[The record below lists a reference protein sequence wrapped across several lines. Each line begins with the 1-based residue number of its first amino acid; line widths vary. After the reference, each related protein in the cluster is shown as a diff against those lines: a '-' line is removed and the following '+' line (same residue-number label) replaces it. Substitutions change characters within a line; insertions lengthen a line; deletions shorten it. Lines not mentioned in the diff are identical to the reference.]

1 MSEKTL
7 TESGRDSAVDAQPE
21 ASAKRWWILAVVAL
35 AQLMVVLDATIVNI
49 ALPSAQADLGFSDG
63 NRQWIVTAYALA
75 FASLLLL
82 GGRIADLFGRKT
94 AFLIGVVGF
103 AAVSAL
109 GGAATNFEMLVTAR
123 ALQGAFGALLAPAA
137 LSLLNTTFTDA
148 REKARAFSV
157 YGAIAG
163 AGGAV
168 GLLLGGILTD
178 ALDWRWT
185 LYVNVVIAV
194 VAFAGGWVLLH
205 NHRDAANSKLDVPG
219 TLLVAAGLFSLVY
232 GFSNAE
238 THDWSSPETWG
249 FLIAGGVLLTA
260 FAWWQTR
267 AAHPLLPLRI
277 LLDRNRAAS
286 FLAVLISGGGMFG
299 VFLFLTYYLQLNLG
313 FSPTKTGVAFLPMVA
328 ALMVA
333 AQVSTTALVPRIGP
347 KVVIPLGFAVAAVG
361 MAWLTGIGVGS
372 SYLSAVLPQ
381 LIVTGFGLGL
391 VMPPAMQLAT
401 GGVAAEDAGV
411 ASATVNAMQQVGGS
425 IGTALLNTLAASA
438 ATDYLAGK
446 DPTNKLVQA
455 QATIESY
462 TTAFW
467 WSAGLFAVGALIA
480 FLLFRRG
487 VPEQDASAA
496 PVVHIYEPPQVDPP
510 GRAARSDGPPSAG
523 RRRPFSLPCGGPD
536 RPLPYPQ
543 CGRRGAERRPE
554 GTTGVG
560 AGLLWVP
567 TGPCE

>member
-1 MSEKTL
+1 MSQKTL
-7 TESGRDSAVDAQPE
+7 TENAAAGGLEASPE
-21 ASAKRWWILAVVAL
+21 APSKRWWILAVVAL

-82 GGRIADLFGRKT
+82 GGRIADLFGRKP

-148 REKARAFSV
+148 KERAKAFSV

-194 VAFAGGWVLLH
+194 VAFVGGWFLLN
-205 NHRDAANSKLDVPG
+205 NHRDAAGSKLDVPG
-219 TLLVAAGLFSLVY
+219 TILVAAGLFAVVY

-249 FLIAGGVLLTA
+249 FLIAGGVLLAA
-260 FAWWQTR
+260 FTWWQTK

-286 FLAVLISGGGMFG
+286 FFAVLISGAGMFG

-328 ALMVA
+328 ALMVM
-333 AQVSTTALVPRIGP
+333 AQLGTTVLVPRIGP
-347 KVVIPLGFAVAAVG
+347 KTVVPLGFAISVVG
-361 MAWLTGIGVGS
+361 MAWLTGIGNDTA
-372 SYLSAVLPQ
+372 YLTAVLPQ
-381 LIVTGFGLGL
+381 LIIIGAGLGL
-391 VMPPAMQLAT
+391 VMPAAMQLAT
-401 GGVAAEDAGV
+401 SGVAAEDAGV

-446 DPTNKLVQA
+446 DPSSKLVQA

-467 WSAGLFAVGALIA
+467 WSAGFFAAGALIA
-480 FLLFRRG
+480 FLLYRRG
-487 VPEQDASAA
+487 VPEQDADAA
-496 PVVHIYEPPQVDPP
+496 PVVHM
-510 GRAARSDGPPSAG
+510 
-523 RRRPFSLPCGGPD
+523 
-536 RPLPYPQ
+536 
-543 CGRRGAERRPE
+543 
-554 GTTGVG
+554 
-560 AGLLWVP
+560 
-567 TGPCE
+567 

>member
-1 MSEKTL
+1 MSQKTV
-7 TESGRDSAVDAQPE
+7 TEDTRTGAAE
-21 ASAKRWWILAVVAL
+21 APPGASPKRWWILAIIAV

-82 GGRIADLFGRKT
+82 GGRIADLFGRKP
-94 AFLIGVVGF
+94 AFLVGVVGF
-103 AAVSAL
+103 AVASAL
-109 GGAATNFEMLVTAR
+109 GGAATGFGMLVVAR

-148 REKARAFSV
+148 RERARAFSV

-168 GLLLGGILTD
+168 GLLLGGLLTD

-185 LYVNVVIAV
+185 LYVNVAIAV
-194 VAFAGGWVLLH
+194 VAFAGGWVLLS
-205 NHRDAANSKLDVPG
+205 NHRDATHAKLDVPG
-219 TLLVAAGLFSLVY
+219 TALVASGLFALVY

-238 THDWSSPETWG
+238 THDWNSPLTWG
-249 FLIAGGVLLTA
+249 FLLAGAALLA
-260 FAWWQTR
+260 VFAWWQTR

-277 LLDRNRAAS
+277 LLDRNRGAS
-286 FLAVLISGGGMFG
+286 FLAVLITGAGMFG

-313 FSPTKTGVAFLPMVA
+313 FSPTKTGVAFLPMVG

-333 AQVSTTALVPRIGP
+333 AQLGTTVLMPRIGP
-347 KVVIPLGFAVAAVG
+347 KAVIPLGFAIATAG
-361 MAWLTGIGVGS
+361 MAWLSGLGVGS
-372 SYLSAVLPQ
+372 DYVSAVLPQ
-381 LIVTGFGLGL
+381 LVVIGVGLGL
-391 VMPPAMQLAT
+391 VMPTAMQLAT

-425 IGTALLNTLAASA
+425 IGTALLNTLAATA
-438 ATDYLAGK
+438 ATDYLAGR
-446 DPTNKLVQA
+446 DATSKLVQA

-467 WSAGLFAVGALIA
+467 WSAGFFAAGTVLA

-487 VPEQDASAA
+487 VPQQDADA
-496 PVVHIYEPPQVDPP
+496 PQVVHM
-510 GRAARSDGPPSAG
+510 
-523 RRRPFSLPCGGPD
+523 
-536 RPLPYPQ
+536 
-543 CGRRGAERRPE
+543 
-554 GTTGVG
+554 
-560 AGLLWVP
+560 
-567 TGPCE
+567 

>member
-7 TESGRDSAVDAQPE
+7 ADDVRVGTEE
-21 ASAKRWWILAVVAL
+21 APPVASSKRWWILAVIAV

-63 NRQWIVTAYALA
+63 NRQWIVTAYALS

-109 GGAATNFEMLVTAR
+109 GGAANGFGMLVTAR
-123 ALQGAFGALLAPAA
+123 ALQGAFGALLAPTA

-148 REKARAFSV
+148 RERARAFSV

-168 GLLLGGILTD
+168 GLLLGGVLTD
-178 ALDWRWT
+178 TFDWRST
-185 LYVNVVIAV
+185 LYVNVAIAV
-194 VAFAGGWVLLH
+194 VAFAGGMALLH
-205 NHRDAANSKLDVPG
+205 NHRDAGNAKLDVPG
-219 TLLVAAGLFSLVY
+219 TVLVAAGLFSLVY

-238 THDWSSPETWG
+238 SHDWGSPLTWG
-249 FLIAGGVLLTA
+249 FLIAGVAFLAA
-260 FAWWQTR
+260 FAWWQTKS
-267 AAHPLLPLRI
+267 AHPLLPLGI
-277 LLDRNRAAS
+277 LMDRNRGAS
-286 FLAVLISGGGMFG
+286 LLAVLISAGGMFG

-313 FSPTKTGVAFLPMVA
+313 FSPTKTGAAFLPMIGG
-328 ALMVA
+328 LMVT
-333 AQVSTTALVPRIGP
+333 AQIGTQVLVPRLGP
-347 KVVIPLGFAVAAVG
+347 KVVVPLGFAVSAAG

-372 SYLSAVLPQ
+372 SYVSAVLPQ
-381 LIVTGFGLGL
+381 LIITGLGLGL
-391 VMPPAMQLAT
+391 VMPAAMQLGT
-401 GGVAAEDAGV
+401 GGVTADEAGV

-446 DPTNKLVQA
+446 DATSKLVQA

-467 WSAGLFAVGALIA
+467 WSAGMFAVGAVIA
-480 FLLFRRG
+480 FVLFRKG
-487 VPEQDASAA
+487 VPQQDPDAA
-496 PVVHIYEPPQVDPP
+496 PVVHM
-510 GRAARSDGPPSAG
+510 
-523 RRRPFSLPCGGPD
+523 
-536 RPLPYPQ
+536 
-543 CGRRGAERRPE
+543 
-554 GTTGVG
+554 
-560 AGLLWVP
+560 
-567 TGPCE
+567 

>member
-1 MSEKTL
+1 MSDKTL
-7 TESGRDSAVDAQPE
+7 TDGIRTDAVE
-21 ASAKRWWILAVVAL
+21 AAPAASPRRWWILAVVAV

-49 ALPSAQADLGFSDG
+49 ALPSAQQDLGFSDG

-94 AFLIGVVGF
+94 AFLVGVVGF
-103 AAVSAL
+103 AAASAL
-109 GGAATNFEMLVTAR
+109 GGAAGGFGMLVTAR
-123 ALQGAFGALLAPAA
+123 ALQGVFGALLAPAA

-148 REKARAFSV
+148 RERARAFSV

-168 GLLLGGILTD
+168 GLLLGGLLTD

-194 VAFAGGWVLLH
+194 VAFAGGWVLLG
-205 NHRDAANSKLDVPG
+205 NHRDAAGSKLDVPG
-219 TLLVAAGLFSLVY
+219 TILVAGGLFTLVY

-238 THDWSSPETWG
+238 THHWGSPLTWG
-249 FLIAGGVLLTA
+249 FLLAGGLLLTA

-267 AAHPLLPLRI
+267 AAHPLMPLRI
-277 LLDRNRAAS
+277 LLDRDRGAS
-286 FLAVLISGGGMFG
+286 FLTVLITGAGMFG

-313 FSPTKTGVAFLPMVA
+313 FSPTKTGVAFLPMVG
-328 ALMVA
+328 ALMVT
-333 AQVSTTALVPRIGP
+333 AQLGTTVLVPRLGP
-347 KVVIPLGFAVAAVG
+347 KAVLPLGFAVATVG
-361 MAWLTGIGVGS
+361 MAWLTGIGTGS
-372 SYLSAVLPQ
+372 HYVSAVLPQ
-381 LIVTGFGLGL
+381 LVVTGIGLGL

-438 ATDYLAGK
+438 ATDYLSGRDASS
-446 DPTNKLVQA
+446 KLVRA

-467 WSAGLFAVGALIA
+467 WSAGFFAAGAVIA
-480 FLLFRRG
+480 FLLFRPG
-487 VPEQDASAA
+487 VPRADADAG
-496 PVVHIYEPPQVDPP
+496 PVVHM
-510 GRAARSDGPPSAG
+510 
-523 RRRPFSLPCGGPD
+523 
-536 RPLPYPQ
+536 
-543 CGRRGAERRPE
+543 
-554 GTTGVG
+554 
-560 AGLLWVP
+560 
-567 TGPCE
+567 

>member
-1 MSEKTL
+1 MSQKTL
-7 TESGRDSAVDAQPE
+7 TDADGTSADAARPAPGAAAPGR
-21 ASAKRWWILAVVAL
+21 RWWILGVVAI

-82 GGRIADLFGRKT
+82 GGRIADLFGRKP
-94 AFLIGVVGF
+94 AFLVGVVGF
-103 AAVSAL
+103 AGASAL
-109 GGAATNFEMLVTAR
+109 GGAANGFTMLVVAR

-148 REKARAFSV
+148 RERARAFSV

-163 AGGAV
+163 AGGAI
-168 GLLLGGILTD
+168 GLLLGGLLTD

-185 LYVNVVIAV
+185 LYVNVAIAV
-194 VAFAGGWVLLH
+194 VAFIGGWVLLG
-205 NHRDAANSKLDVPG
+205 NHRDASDAKLDVPG
-219 TLLVAAGLFSLVY
+219 TVLVASGLFAVVY

-238 THDWSSPETWG
+238 SHHWGSPLTWG
-249 FLIAGGVLLTA
+249 FLVAGGLLLA
-260 FAWWQTR
+260 GFAYWQTR

-277 LLDRNRAAS
+277 LLDRNRGAS
-286 FLAVLISGGGMFG
+286 FLAVLVTGAGMFG

-333 AQVSTTALVPRIGP
+333 AQLGTTLLVPRTGP
-347 KVVIPLGFAVAAVG
+347 KVIIPLGFAVATAG
-361 MAWLTGIGVGS
+361 MAWLTGMNVGTHYAS
-372 SYLSAVLPQ
+372 GVLPQ
-381 LIVTGFGLGL
+381 LLVIGFGLGL

-438 ATDYLAGK
+438 ATNYLSGR
-446 DPTNKLVQA
+446 DPKNPLVRA
-455 QATIESY
+455 QASIESY

-467 WSAGLFAVGALIA
+467 WSAVLFAAGTVAA
-480 FLLFRRG
+480 FLLYRRG
-487 VPEQDASAA
+487 VPQQDPEAA
-496 PVVHIYEPPQVDPP
+496 PVVHM
-510 GRAARSDGPPSAG
+510 
-523 RRRPFSLPCGGPD
+523 
-536 RPLPYPQ
+536 
-543 CGRRGAERRPE
+543 
-554 GTTGVG
+554 
-560 AGLLWVP
+560 
-567 TGPCE
+567 

>member
-1 MSEKTL
+1 MSQKTV
-7 TESGRDSAVDAQPE
+7 TEDTRTGAVE
-21 ASAKRWWILAVVAL
+21 ATPGASPKRWWILAIVAV

-82 GGRIADLFGRKT
+82 GGRIADLFGRKP
-94 AFLIGVVGF
+94 AFLVGVVGF
-103 AAVSAL
+103 AVASAL
-109 GGAATNFEMLVTAR
+109 GGAATSFGMLVVAR
-123 ALQGAFGALLAPAA
+123 ALQGVFGALLAPAA

-148 REKARAFSV
+148 RERARAFSV

-178 ALDWRWT
+178 AFDWRWT
-185 LYVNVVIAV
+185 LYVNVAIAV
-194 VAFAGGWVLLH
+194 LAFAGGWILLS
-205 NHRDAANSKLDVPG
+205 NHRDATHSKLDVPG
-219 TLLVAAGLFSLVY
+219 TILVAAGLFSVVY

-238 THDWSSPETWG
+238 THDWGSPLTWG

-260 FAWWQTR
+260 FTWWQTR

-277 LLDRNRAAS
+277 LLDRDRAAS
-286 FLAVLISGGGMFG
+286 FLAVLITGAGMFG

-313 FSPTKTGVAFLPMVA
+313 FSPTKTGVAFLPMVG
-328 ALMVA
+328 ALMVT
-333 AQVSTTALVPRIGP
+333 AQVGTTVLMPRIGP
-347 KVVIPLGFAVAAVG
+347 KAVIPLGFAIATAG
-361 MAWLTGIGVGS
+361 MAWLSGIGVGS
-372 SYLSAVLPQ
+372 HYTTAVLPQ
-381 LIVTGFGLGL
+381 LIVIGVGLGL

-438 ATDYLAGK
+438 ATDYLAGR
-446 DPTNKLVQA
+446 DATSGLVRA

-467 WSAGLFAVGALIA
+467 WSAGLFGVGTVIA

-487 VPEQDASAA
+487 VPQQDANA
-496 PVVHIYEPPQVDPP
+496 PQVVHM
-510 GRAARSDGPPSAG
+510 
-523 RRRPFSLPCGGPD
+523 
-536 RPLPYPQ
+536 
-543 CGRRGAERRPE
+543 
-554 GTTGVG
+554 
-560 AGLLWVP
+560 
-567 TGPCE
+567 

>member
-1 MSEKTL
+1 MTQTVK
-7 TESGRDSAVDAQPE
+7 DSPLAGDLDAPAP
-21 ASAKRWWILAVVAL
+21 ASPKRWWILAIIAI

-82 GGRIADLFGRKT
+82 GGRIADLFGRKP
-94 AFLIGVVGF
+94 AFLVGVVGF
-103 AAVSAL
+103 AVASAL
-109 GGAATNFEMLVTAR
+109 GGAATGFGMLVAAR
-123 ALQGAFGALLAPAA
+123 ALQGVFGALLAPAA

-148 REKARAFSV
+148 RERARAFSV

-168 GLLLGGILTD
+168 GLLLGGLLTD

-185 LYVNVVIAV
+185 LYVNVAIAV
-194 VAFAGGWVLLH
+194 VAFAGGWILLG

-219 TLLVAAGLFSLVY
+219 TVLVAGGLFSLVY

-238 THDWSSPETWG
+238 THDWDSPQTWG
-249 FLIAGGVLLTA
+249 FLIAGGLLLVA
-260 FAWWQTR
+260 FSWWQTR
-267 AAHPLLPLRI
+267 AAHPLLPLRV

-313 FSPTKTGVAFLPMVA
+313 FSPTKTGVAFLPMVG
-328 ALMVA
+328 ALMVT
-333 AQVSTTALVPRIGP
+333 AQLGTTVLLPRIGP
-347 KVVIPLGFAVAAVG
+347 KAVIPLGFAVAVAG
-361 MAWLTGIGVGS
+361 MAWLTGIGLDTHYASG
-372 SYLSAVLPQ
+372 VLPQ
-381 LIVTGFGLGL
+381 LVVIGLGLGL
-391 VMPPAMQLAT
+391 VMPSAMQLAT

-438 ATDYLAGK
+438 ASDYLAGK
-446 DPTNKLVQA
+446 DATSKLVQA

-467 WSAGLFAVGALIA
+467 WSAGLFAAGAVIA
-480 FLLFRRG
+480 LLL
-487 VPEQDASAA
+487 
-496 PVVHIYEPPQVDPP
+496 Y
-510 GRAARSDGPPSAG
+510 
-523 RRRPFSLPCGGPD
+523 
-536 RPLPYPQ
+536 
-543 CGRRGAERRPE
+543 RRGAHQPDPE
-554 GTTGVG
+554 GAQV
-560 AGLLWVP
+560 VHM
-567 TGPCE
+567 

>member
-1 MSEKTL
+1 MSQKTL
-7 TESGRDSAVDAQPE
+7 TDGTRAGADKAPAA

-63 NRQWIVTAYALA
+63 NRQWIVTAYALS

-82 GGRIADLFGRKT
+82 GGRIADLFGRKP
-94 AFLIGVVGF
+94 AFLVGIVGF
-103 AAVSAL
+103 ALASAL
-109 GGAATNFEMLVTAR
+109 GGAASSFGMLVTAR
-123 ALQGAFGALLAPAA
+123 ALQGVFGALLAPAA

-148 REKARAFSV
+148 RERARAFSV

-168 GLLLGGILTD
+168 GLLLGGFLTD

-185 LYVNVVIAV
+185 LFVNVPIAV
-194 VAFAGGWVLLH
+194 VAFAGGWFLLT
-205 NHRDAANSKLDVPG
+205 NHRDAANAKLDVPG
-219 TLLVAAGLFSLVY
+219 TVLVAAGLFGVVY

-238 THDWSSPETWG
+238 SHDWGSPLTWG
-249 FLIAGGVLLTA
+249 FLTAGGLLLVA
-260 FAWWQTR
+260 FTWWQTR
-267 AAHPLLPLRI
+267 TAHPLLPLRI
-277 LLDRNRAAS
+277 LLDRDRGAS
-286 FLAVLISGGGMFG
+286 FIAVLISGAGMFG

-313 FSPTKTGVAFLPMVA
+313 FSPTKTGVAFLPMVG

-333 AQVSTTALVPRIGP
+333 AQVGTTGLLPRVGP
-347 KVVIPLGFAVAAVG
+347 KVVIPSGFAIAAAG
-361 MAWLTGIGVGS
+361 MAWLTDIGVGS
-372 SYLSAVLPQ
+372 DFATSVLPQ
-381 LIVTGFGLGL
+381 LIVIGFGLGL

-438 ATDYLAGK
+438 ATDYLVGR
-446 DPTNKLVQA
+446 DPRDKLVQA

-467 WSAGLFAVGALIA
+467 WSAGFFAAGAVIA
-480 FLLFRRG
+480 LVLHRRG
-487 VPEQDASAA
+487 VPEQDPDAA
-496 PVVHIYEPPQVDPP
+496 PVVHM
-510 GRAARSDGPPSAG
+510 
-523 RRRPFSLPCGGPD
+523 
-536 RPLPYPQ
+536 
-543 CGRRGAERRPE
+543 
-554 GTTGVG
+554 
-560 AGLLWVP
+560 
-567 TGPCE
+567 

>member
-1 MSEKTL
+1 MSQKTL
-7 TESGRDSAVDAQPE
+7 AESSRAGAPATERGE
-21 ASAKRWWILAVVAL
+21 ASPRRWWILAVIAI

-49 ALPSAQADLGFSDG
+49 ALPSAQSDLGFSDG
-63 NRQWIVTAYALA
+63 SRQWIVTAYALA

-82 GGRIADLFGRKT
+82 GGRIADLFGRKP
-94 AFLIGVVGF
+94 AFLVGVVGF
-103 AAVSAL
+103 ALASAL
-109 GGAATNFEMLVTAR
+109 GGAANGFTMLVVAR

-148 REKARAFSV
+148 RERARAFSV

-168 GLLLGGILTD
+168 GLLLGGVLTD

-185 LYVNVVIAV
+185 LYVNVAIAV
-194 VAFAGGWVLLH
+194 VAFAGGWILLG
-205 NHRDAANSKLDVPG
+205 NHRDAADAKLDVPG
-219 TLLVAAGLFSLVY
+219 TVLVASGLFSLVY

-238 THDWSSPETWG
+238 SHDWGSPLTWG
-249 FLIAGGVLLTA
+249 FLIAGGLLLTA

-277 LLDRNRAAS
+277 LLDRDRAAS
-286 FLAVLISGGGMFG
+286 FLAVLITGAGMFG

-313 FSPTKTGVAFLPMVA
+313 FSPTKTGVAFLPMVG

-333 AQVSTTALVPRIGP
+333 AQLGTTVLVPRLGP
-347 KVVIPLGFAVAAVG
+347 KAVIPLGFAVATAG

-372 SYLSAVLPQ
+372 HYVSAVLPQ
-381 LIVTGFGLGL
+381 LVVIGVGLGL

-438 ATDYLAGK
+438 ATDYLTGRDA
-446 DPTNKLVQA
+446 TSELVRA
-455 QATIESY
+455 RATIESY

-467 WSAGLFAVGALIA
+467 WSAVLFGAGAVIA
-480 FLLFRRG
+480 FLLYRRG
-487 VPEQDASAA
+487 VPKQDANAA
-496 PVVHIYEPPQVDPP
+496 PVVHM
-510 GRAARSDGPPSAG
+510 
-523 RRRPFSLPCGGPD
+523 
-536 RPLPYPQ
+536 
-543 CGRRGAERRPE
+543 
-554 GTTGVG
+554 
-560 AGLLWVP
+560 
-567 TGPCE
+567 

>member
-1 MSEKTL
+1 MSQKTLAEGAGTGTL
-7 TESGRDSAVDAQPE
+7 TEPE
-21 ASAKRWWILAVVAL
+21 HPSSSKRWWILAVIAL

-49 ALPSAQADLGFSDG
+49 ALPSAQQDLGFSDG
-63 NRQWIVTAYALA
+63 NRQWIVTAYALS

-94 AFLIGVVGF
+94 AFLAGVAGF

-109 GGAATNFEMLVTAR
+109 GGAANSFGMLVTAR
-123 ALQGAFGALLAPAA
+123 ALQGVFGALLAPAA
-137 LSLLNTTFTDA
+137 LSLLNTTFTEA
-148 REKARAFSV
+148 RERAKAFSV

-168 GLLLGGILTD
+168 GLLLGGLLTD
-178 ALDWRWT
+178 AFDWRWT

-194 VAFAGGWVLLH
+194 FAFAGGWILLT
-205 NHRDAANSKLDVPG
+205 NHRDARNGKLDMPG
-219 TLLVAAGLFSLVY
+219 TLLVAGGLFSLVY

-238 THDWSSPETWG
+238 THDWGSALTWG
-249 FLIAGGVLLTA
+249 FLIAGGVLLSA
-260 FAWWQTR
+260 FAWWQTK

-286 FLAVLISGGGMFG
+286 FVSVLISAGGMFG

-313 FSPTKTGVAFLPMVA
+313 FSPTKTGVAFLPLVG

-333 AQVSTTALVPRIGP
+333 AQLGSTALLPRIGP
-347 KVVIPLGFAVAAVG
+347 KALIPLGFAIAAVG

-391 VMPPAMQLAT
+391 VMPSAMQLAT
-401 GGVAAEDAGV
+401 GGVTAEDAGV

-438 ATDYLAGK
+438 ATNYLSGRDA
-446 DPTNKLVQA
+446 TSKLVQA

-467 WSAGLFAVGALIA
+467 WSAGLFAAGAVIA

-487 VPEQDASAA
+487 VPEQDADAA
-496 PVVHIYEPPQVDPP
+496 PVIHM
-510 GRAARSDGPPSAG
+510 
-523 RRRPFSLPCGGPD
+523 
-536 RPLPYPQ
+536 
-543 CGRRGAERRPE
+543 
-554 GTTGVG
+554 
-560 AGLLWVP
+560 
-567 TGPCE
+567 

>member
-1 MSEKTL
+1 MSQKTL
-7 TESGRDSAVDAQPE
+7 TESGPEDAVEAHSG

-148 REKARAFSV
+148 KERAKAFSV

-185 LYVNVVIAV
+185 LYVNVAIAV
-194 VAFAGGWVLLH
+194 LAFAGGWLLLH
-205 NHRDAANSKLDVPG
+205 NHRDAGNSKLDVPG
-219 TLLVAAGLFSLVY
+219 TVLVAAGLFSLVY

-238 THDWSSPETWG
+238 THDWGSALTWG
-249 FLIAGGVLLTA
+249 FLIAGGLLLAA

-286 FLAVLISGGGMFG
+286 FLTVLISGGGMFG

-333 AQVSTTALVPRIGP
+333 AQLGTTALVPRIGP
-347 KVVIPLGFAVAAVG
+347 KVVVPLGFAIAAVG
-361 MAWLTGIGVGS
+361 MAWLTGIDNGS
-372 SYLSAVLPQ
+372 SYASAVLPQ
-381 LIVTGFGLGL
+381 LIITGAGLGL
-391 VMPPAMQLAT
+391 VMPAAMQLAT

-446 DPTNKLVQA
+446 DATSKLVQA

-467 WSAGLFAVGALIA
+467 WSSGLFAVGALIA
-480 FLLFRRG
+480 FLLFRSG
-487 VPEQDASAA
+487 VPEQDADAA
-496 PVVHIYEPPQVDPP
+496 PVVHM
-510 GRAARSDGPPSAG
+510 
-523 RRRPFSLPCGGPD
+523 
-536 RPLPYPQ
+536 
-543 CGRRGAERRPE
+543 
-554 GTTGVG
+554 
-560 AGLLWVP
+560 
-567 TGPCE
+567 